1 MLKELRIKA
10 KLTQAE
16 LARKLNVTQ
25 SAVSAWEKGD
35 KFPRKDR
42 LRALC
47 KLLDCKVDDLL

>member
-16 LARKLNVTQ
+16 VACKLNVTQ